1 MSYVRMEEE
10 MIAQRVTLDE
20 QRLHI
25 DVLDNALSNAQ
36 ANVVKLQEEVRINW
50 KLFCFSASSLLQ
62 KSSIVSWVVG
72 LPEVSNQFVL
82 D

>member
-36 ANVVKLQEEVRINW
+36 ANVVKLQEEVRIN
-50 KLFCFSASSLLQ
+50 
-62 KSSIVSWVVG
+62 
-72 LPEVSNQFVL
+72 
-82 D
+82 